1 MSTQHHFQRIL
12 QEYAKFKAS
21 LLQHIGSEAVNF
33 AKSNFRAQ
41 GFQDTPGAP
50 TPWRP
55 RSRRAPRNRGRAI
68 LTDTGALRRSIRI
81 TRIDSGSG
89 RIFIGS
95 SLPYAQVHNEGGRI
109 QGTFSVRAHQRRG
122 RPVRSHQRTVSFYM
136 PRRRFIGPS
145 TELNRRIKRH
155 INLSILKI
163 FKHS

>member
-1 MSTQHHFQRIL
+1 MSTQHQFQRIVRG
-12 QEYAKFKAS
+12 YAAFKAQ
-21 LLQHIGSEAVNF
+21 LLQHIAAEAVNF
-33 AKSNFRAQ
+33 AKDNFRAQ

-68 LTDTGALRRSIRI
+68 LIDTGALRRSVRVIRI
-81 TRIDSGSG
+81 QGQRIY
-89 RIFIGS
+89 IGS
-95 SLPYAQVHNEGGRI
+95 SMPYAAIHNEGGRI

-122 RPVRSHQRTVSFYM
+122 RAVRAHQRTVNFYM

-145 TELNRRIKRH
+145 AELNRRLRRH

-163 FKHS
+163 FRRQ